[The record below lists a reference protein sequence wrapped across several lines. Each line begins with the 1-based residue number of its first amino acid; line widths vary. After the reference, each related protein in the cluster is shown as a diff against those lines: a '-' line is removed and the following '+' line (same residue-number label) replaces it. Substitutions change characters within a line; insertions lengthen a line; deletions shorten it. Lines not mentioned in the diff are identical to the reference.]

1 MVDQITVFLEN
12 SEGRLAA
19 LCRTLADADISMSAL
34 TIADTTDYG
43 VVRIICD
50 KPEKAIEV
58 LNAADYRAVATKVS
72 AIQVPNR
79 PGGLAE
85 LLETLDSIK
94 LNIEYGY
101 CFSVNGEEAV
111 DVLKIRG
118 AAQAA
123 DAAKVIEEAG
133 FKLLS
138 QEDLM

>member
-1 MVDQITVFLEN
+1 MIDQITVFLEN

-19 LCRTLADADISMSAL
+19 LCRTLADASVDMSAL

-50 KPEKAIEV
+50 EPDRALEV
-58 LNAADYRAVATKVS
+58 LNDANYRAVATKVS

-85 LLETLDSIK
+85 LLETLESLK

-101 CFSVNGEEAV
+101 CFSLNGETAV

-118 AAQAA
+118 EAQTA
-123 DAAKVIEEAG
+123 DAVKVIEEAG

-138 QEDLM
+138 QEDLA

>member
-19 LCRTLADADISMSAL
+19 LCRTLADNGINMQAL
-34 TIADTTDYG
+34 SIADTTDYG

-50 KPEKAIEV
+50 DPARAIEV
-58 LNAADYRAVATKVS
+58 LGGADFRAMATKVS
-72 AIQVPNR
+72 AIQVPNV
-79 PGGLAE
+79 PGGLAK
-85 LLETLDSIK
+85 LLETLDALD

-101 CFSVNGEEAV
+101 CFSAGADTAI

-118 AAQAA
+118 TEKADEAARALEA
-123 DAAKVIEEAG
+123 AG

-138 QEDLM
+138 QEDLA